1 MYKTKHIVY
10 QKIESNIQG
19 VKKMP
24 KLQQLITFKKDE
36 KYLYDEIQKHSGK
49 GNWVKDIL
57 ADYLKNKEYQDNI
70 KNVYIGRRD

>member
-1 MYKTKHIVY
+1 
-10 QKIESNIQG
+10 
-19 VKKMP
+19 MP